1 MSSPLP
7 QVKAGEPH
15 GHSHDKGPPR
25 GPYSSPPCYSEG
37 PALPCFVLREA
48 SSRPAPQ
55 LVTEQEFMLTIDV
68 VYNPA
73 PQLH

>member
-1 MSSPLP
+1 MDISMT
-7 QVKAGEPH
+7 K
-15 GHSHDKGPPR
+15 GHHV

-48 SSRPAPQ
+48 SSRPALQ
-55 LVTEQEFMLTIDV
+55 LVTKQQEFMLQIDV

-73 PQLH
+73 PQLP